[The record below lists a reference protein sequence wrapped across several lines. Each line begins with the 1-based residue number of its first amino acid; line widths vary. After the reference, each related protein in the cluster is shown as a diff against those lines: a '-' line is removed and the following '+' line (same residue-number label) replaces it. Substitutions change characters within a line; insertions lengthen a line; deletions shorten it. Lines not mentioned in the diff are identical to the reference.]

1 MGLILIAGA
10 GALVAGFVSGLAG
23 FGTGL
28 VALGFWL
35 HVIDPLLAAP
45 LVVICSVVAQAQ
57 SILVVRHGIRPARL
71 WPFLVGGFLGVP
83 LGVAAL
89 GAVEVAAF
97 RAIVGV
103 FLIAYAGFMLA
114 LRELPVLAWG
124 GRAADGAV
132 GLAGGVMGGI
142 AGLSGPLPTIWCGL
156 RGWTKDQ
163 QRGVYQPFNLAVL
176 GFALGVYALEGVV
189 TAQVAELT
197 LICLPAT
204 LLGVWFGLKSYGH
217 IDERQFRGLVLWLLL
232 ASGLTL
238 TVSNLL

>member
-1 MGLILIAGA
+1 M
-10 GALVAGFVSGLAG
+10 
-23 FGTGL
+23 
-28 VALGFWL
+28 
-35 HVIDPLLAAP
+35 
-45 LVVICSVVAQAQ
+45 
-57 SILVVRHGIRPARL
+57 RHGLRPARL
-71 WPFLVGGFLGVP
+71 WPFLLGGFLGVP

-89 GAVEVAAF
+89 GAVEVTAF
-97 RAIVGV
+97 RAVVGV

-114 LRELPVLAWG
+114 ARSLPLVAWG

-132 GLAGGVMGGI
+132 GFAGGVMGGI

-156 RGWTKDQ
+156 RGWTKDE

-204 LLGVWFGLKSYGH
+204 LLGAWLGLRSYGR

-238 TVSNLL
+238 SVTDVM